1 MKKKNLSKRCFLLL
15 LTTTFFYSCGDSE
28 EIGKEMEKNKNGSFS
43 SEINTYIT
51 QLPSVQQIPPF
62 AERKAENN
70 KPVSN
75 TFSLAALESRAS
87 ANKEFYEQAK
97 EFEEQLLFSDDK
109 SIFYPGALLQAKSVI
124 EGNYTAIITER
135 QPIVIST
142 DLQGK
147 GDPTITIQSPSLSNV
162 RKGINELLERDF
174 NSPAANITYSIEEV
188 YDKNHLKIA
197 MGGNYKGV
205 ANTVE
210 ASAGFSFDKERNR
223 FLVKVQQIFYEL
235 SIDEPKMPSSFFAKE
250 FDYKKELGKDKP
262 LYVSSVKYGR
272 VLLLGIETTM
282 TKREAETKL
291 QASILSGKIG
301 VNAEAAYNDLLKEST
316 IKGRVLGGN
325 AKLGAIASISLE
337 NVKKFIEDGA
347 KFDVNNPGAPVA
359 YKLKELG
366 TNKTFKTVIYSKYM
380 KNDPYIGEFSQ
391 MSFDLIIPD
400 DLRTLSGKKV
410 ETGKGYIQYGDSKEK
425 KNGFQ
430 FSVWEENAY
439 VARYNIPSYKSK
451 DKLSIIFTTYI
462 NKDGCIFEI
471 PMFESLIRAKE
482 KASSSFKLYDRIK
495 KPLKIRDTT
504 GNFVID
510 LGIENLKMT
519 N

>member
-1 MKKKNLSKRCFLLL
+1 MKKFFLSKCCFLLL
-15 LTTTFFYSCGDSE
+15 LTTTFYSCGDSE

-43 SEINTYIT
+43 SKINTYIT

-70 KPVSN
+70 KPVSS

-87 ANKEFYEQAK
+87 VNKEFYEQAK

-109 SIFYPGALLQAKSVI
+109 SVFYPGALLQAKSVV

-174 NSPAANITYSIEEV
+174 NPPAANITYSIEEV

-250 FDYKKELGKDKP
+250 FDYKKELGEDKP

-272 VLLLGIETTM
+272 ILLLGIETTM
-282 TKREAETKL
+282 TKKEAEAKL

-301 VNAEAAYNDLLKEST
+301 VNAEAAYNDLMKEST

-325 AKLGAIASISLE
+325 AKLGAIASIDLE
-337 NVKKFIEDGA
+337 NVKKFIEEGA
-347 KFDVNNPGAPVA
+347 KFDANNPGAPVA

-366 TNKTFKTVIYSKYM
+366 TNKTFKTVIYSKYS

-400 DLRTLSGKKV
+400 DLRSLSGEKV
-410 ETGKGYIQYGDSKEK
+410 EAGKGYIQYGDSKEK
-425 KNGFQ
+425 KNAFQ
-430 FSVWEENAY
+430 FSVWEENLY
-439 VARYNIPSYKSK
+439 VAKYNIPSYKSK

-471 PMFESLIRAKE
+471 PMFESLVRAKE
-482 KASSSFKLYDRIK
+482 KASSSFKVYDRIK